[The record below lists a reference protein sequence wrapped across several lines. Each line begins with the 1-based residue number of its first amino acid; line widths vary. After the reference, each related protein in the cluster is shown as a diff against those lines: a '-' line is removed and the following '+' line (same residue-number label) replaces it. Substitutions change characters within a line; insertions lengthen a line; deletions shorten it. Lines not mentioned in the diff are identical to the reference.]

1 MMRLLWR
8 RGAALAFL
16 GLLLAAASV
25 YPAPKL
31 LMAVLLGGYMALLLW
46 RPQAWLVAVP
56 ALLPVLDFAPWN
68 GWFFLEELDLLLLA
82 TCAAGYWG
90 LGRERAPTKLPTLAG
105 VALGLFMLCYFIAAW
120 RGIAPLAPLDANS
133 FANYTSPYNGLRVL
147 KGVLWPVLLLPLL
160 RGTAGEN
167 GSNLQRLLV
176 PGMLLGLAACSL
188 AVVWERL
195 AFPGLFNFSS
205 DYRPTAPFSAMH
217 TGGAALDA
225 YLAMTFPFVTLWL
238 VNHPPPR
245 RLALGLLVLGLG
257 LFAGLT
263 TFSRDIYLAY
273 AAGGAVIA
281 VLGSAHHLRGGSL
294 SARSMAASLIFLV
307 LTYWVLGQVFTYGG
321 YRGLIAALGLLATA
335 LLLAGAAPRMPKP
348 VAAAGLALLL
358 LVLVAGLGLL
368 GADSASAKGPYLA
381 YGLALLCAGGGAA
394 MLIAAPPEQRPW
406 AVVLLAGALPAQALA
421 AALVARHYG
430 GNDAL
435 PGISLAVVLALAM
448 GACRLLPQPPWKLDR
463 GTLTVSF
470 FSAIVYAA
478 LIPISASYYTGSRF
492 STVGSDL
499 GVRLTHWSEA
509 VHMMDNDVMTSLFG
523 QGLGAFPRTY
533 AWQNTHGE
541 VPGTFSYADEPGNR
555 FLVLGA
561 AQYAIG
567 YGEVLRMLQH
577 VDVKVGQRYV
587 LKLDIRRKANDAWP
601 VAMVCQRWLIYPED
615 CTVAKFGQAKAPG
628 PDWQTLEA
636 TLPVRGTRNRWG
648 APLILE
654 LSNNSRLAP
663 LAIDNV
669 SLVEVETGRELI
681 RNGSFS
687 NANDYWFFSSD
698 RNHMPW
704 HVKNFAVNQ
713 LFELGLVGLVATAFL
728 LLAVGGRMVARG
740 LGGETYAVVSLASLT
755 GCMMVGLFDSI
766 TDVPRLSILFLL
778 IALAGSLKAARKR
791 IKVRRKRPDAED
803 QDADADLAQT

>member
-1 MMRLLWR
+1 MMRLLCR
-8 RGAALAFL
+8 RGAALGAL

-31 LMAVLLGGYMALLLW
+31 LLAALLGGYMALLLW

-82 TCAAGYWG
+82 TCAAGYWR
-90 LGRERAPTKLPTLAG
+90 LGRERAPTKLPGLARL
-105 VALGLFMLCYFIAAW
+105 ALGLFVLCYAISAW
-120 RGIAPLAPLDANS
+120 RGMMPLAALDANS

-160 RGTAGEN
+160 RATAGEN

-245 RLALGLLVLGLG
+245 RLALGLAALGLG

-273 AAGGAVIA
+273 AAGGAIIA

-294 SARSMAASLIFLV
+294 SVRSMAASLLFLV
-307 LTYWVLGQVFTYGG
+307 LTYWVLGQVFAYGG
-321 YRGLIAALGLLATA
+321 YRGLAAALGLLATA

-348 VAAAGLALLL
+348 GAAAGLALLL
-358 LVLVAGLGLL
+358 LLLVAGLGML
-368 GADSASAKGPYLA
+368 GADSASGKGPYLA
-381 YGLALLCAGGGAA
+381 YGVALLCAGGGVAVLLLGPVA
-394 MLIAAPPEQRPW
+394 QRPW
-406 AVVLLAGALPAQALA
+406 GVLLLAGALPAQALA

-435 PGISLAVVLALAM
+435 PGMALAVVLALAM

-478 LIPISASYYTGSRF
+478 LIPISASYYTESRF
-492 STVGSDL
+492 STVGNDL
-499 GVRLTHWSEA
+499 GVRLAHWSEA
-509 VHMMDNDVMTSLFG
+509 LRMMGNDAMTSTFG
-523 QGLGAFPRTY
+523 QGLGTFPRTY
-533 AWQNTHGE
+533 AWENTHGE
-541 VPGTFSYADEPGNR
+541 VPGTFSYAEEAGNR
-555 FLVLGA
+555 YLLLGA
-561 AQYAIG
+561 AQYAKG

-577 VDVKVGQRYV
+577 VDARVGQRYV
-587 LKLDIRRKANDAWP
+587 LKLDIRRGTADAMP
-601 VAMVCQRWLIYPED
+601 VAMVCQRWLIYPQD
-615 CTVAKFGQAKAPG
+615 CTVAKFGAVPAPG
-628 PDWQTLEA
+628 PDWQTLET
-636 TLPVRGTRNRWG
+636 TLPVRSTRNRWG
-648 APLILE
+648 APLVLE
-654 LSNNSRLAP
+654 LYNNSSQAP

-713 LFELGLVGLVATAFL
+713 LFELGGTGLVATAFL
-728 LLAVGGRMVARG
+728 LLALGGQLAARG
-740 LGGETYAVVSLASLT
+740 LAGDSYAVVTLASLT

-803 QDADADLAQT
+803 LDADALAS

>member
-1 MMRLLWR
+1 MMRLLCR
-8 RGAALAFL
+8 RGAALGAL

-31 LMAVLLGGYMALLLW
+31 LLAVLLGSYMALLLW

-82 TCAAGYWG
+82 TCAAGYWS
-90 LGRERAPTKLPTLAG
+90 LGRERAPTKLPGLARL
-105 VALGLFMLCYFIAAW
+105 ALGLFILCYAIAAW
-120 RGIAPLAPLDANS
+120 RGITPLAPLDANA

-245 RLALGLLVLGLG
+245 RLALGLAALGLG

-294 SARSMAASLIFLV
+294 SVRSMAASLIFLV
-307 LTYWVLGQVFTYGG
+307 LTYWVLGQVFAHGG

-358 LVLVAGLGLL
+358 ILLVAGLGML
-368 GADSASAKGPYLA
+368 GPDSASDKGSYIA
-381 YGLALLCAGGGAA
+381 YGLALLCAGGGVA
-394 MLIAAPPEQRPW
+394 MLVFVPLEQRPW
-406 AVVLLAGALPAQALA
+406 GVLLLAGALPAQALA

-435 PGISLAVVLALAM
+435 PGILLAVLLALAM
-448 GACRLLPQPPWKLDR
+448 GASRLLPQPPWKLDR

-478 LIPISASYYTGSRF
+478 LIPISSSYYTGSRF
-492 STVGSDL
+492 STVGNDL

-509 VHMMDNDVMTSLFG
+509 LQMMGNDAMTSTFG
-523 QGLGAFPRTY
+523 QGLGTFPRTY
-533 AWQNTHGE
+533 AWENTHGE
-541 VPGTFSYADEPGNR
+541 VPGTFSYAEEDGNR
-555 FLVLGA
+555 YLLLGA
-561 AQYAIG
+561 AQYARG
-567 YGEVLRMLQH
+567 FGEVLRMLQH
-577 VDVKVGQRYV
+577 VDVKAGLRYT
-587 LKLDIRRKANDAWP
+587 LKLDIRRSRADAMP

-615 CTVAKFGQAKAPG
+615 CSVAKFGAVQAPG
-628 PDWQTLEA
+628 PDWQTLET
-636 TLPVRGTRNRWG
+636 TLPVRGTRNPWG

-654 LSNNSRLAP
+654 LYNNSSMAP

-669 SLVEVETGRELI
+669 SLVEVDTGRELI

-713 LFELGLVGLVATAFL
+713 LFELGWVGLVATVFL

-740 LGGETYAVVSLASLT
+740 LAGETYAVVSLASLT

-766 TDVPRLSILFLL
+766 TDVPRLSTLFLL

-803 QDADADLAQT
+803 QDADALAT

>member
-1 MMRLLWR
+1 MIRLLWQ

-16 GLLLAAASV
+16 GLLLAAASI
-25 YPAPKL
+25 YPAPRL
-31 LMAVLLGGYMALLLW
+31 LLAVLLGGYMALLLW

-82 TCAAGYWG
+82 TCAAGYWR
-90 LGRERAPTKLPTLAG
+90 LGEHRPPTKLPGLTRF
-105 VALGLFMLCYFIAAW
+105 ALGLFMLCYAIAAW
-120 RGIAPLAPLDANS
+120 RGITPLADIDANS

-147 KGVLWPVLLLPLL
+147 KGVLWPLLLLPLL
-160 RGTAGEN
+160 SGTAGEN

-225 YLAMTFPFVTLWL
+225 YLAMAFPFVTLWL
-238 VNHPPPR
+238 LNHPPPR

-273 AAGGAVIA
+273 ATGGAVIA
-281 VLGSAHHLRGGSL
+281 VLGSAQHLRSGTL
-294 SARSMAASLIFLV
+294 SVRSMATSLIFLG
-307 LTYWVLGQVFTYGG
+307 LTYWVLVQVFTYGG
-321 YRGLIAALGLLATA
+321 YRGLAAALGLLASA
-335 LLLAGAAPRMPKP
+335 LLLAGAAPRLPKP
-348 VAAAGLALLL
+348 LAAGGLALLL
-358 LVLVAGLGLL
+358 LLLVALL
-368 GADSASAKGPYLA
+368 GMLGTGSASAKGAYLA

-394 MLIAAPPEQRPW
+394 MLAVAPAPQRPW
-406 AVVLLAGALPAQALA
+406 GVLLLAGALPAQALA

-435 PGISLAVVLALAM
+435 PGMALAVVLAGAM
-448 GACRLLPQPPWKLDR
+448 AACRLLPQPPWKLDR

-470 FSAIVYAA
+470 FSAIVCAA

-499 GVRLTHWSEA
+499 DVRLTHWGEA
-509 VHMMDNDVMTSLFG
+509 LHMMDDDAMTSLFG
-523 QGLGAFPRTY
+523 QGLGTFPRTY

-541 VPGTFSYADEPGNR
+541 VPGTFNYADEPSNR
-555 FLVLGA
+555 YLLLGA
-561 AQYAIG
+561 AQYARG

-577 VDVKVGQRYV
+577 VDVKAGQRYL
-587 LKLDIRRKANDAWP
+587 LKLDIRRGVTDALP

-615 CTVAKFGQAKAPG
+615 CTVAKFGKAEAPSSN
-628 PDWQTLEA
+628 WQTLQA
-636 TLPVRGTRNRWG
+636 QLPVRSTRNHWG
-648 APLILE
+648 APLVLE
-654 LSNNSRLAP
+654 LYNNSRQAP

-669 SLVEVETGRELI
+669 SLVEVDSGRELI
-681 RNGSFS
+681 RNGSFTE
-687 NANDYWFFSSD
+687 ANDYWFFSSD

-713 LFELGLVGLVATAFL
+713 LFELGWVGLLATAFL
-728 LLAVGGRMVARG
+728 LLTVGGRMVARG
-740 LGGETYAVVSLASLT
+740 LAGESYAVVSLAALT

-778 IALAGSLKAARKR
+778 IALAGSLKPARKR
-791 IKVRRKRPDAED
+791 IKVRRKRPDQED
-803 QDADADLAQT
+803 QDLDAVAT